1 MTRKA
6 TKTAPAAAP
15 VERAERPL
23 TTADRITAF
32 RTATGGLAK
41 RFAAE
46 IAAGMT
52 DAQLE
57 ATLGDVLGIMGGSS
71 GPGAMD
77 VNYQGAGL
85 RIWASW
91 GWANMRGKPLF
102 SGPATV
108 AMAREVYG
116 IANPQDR
123 QMRLF

>member
-1 MTRKA
+1 MTRKT
-6 TKTAPAAAP
+6 TKTAPAIEP
-15 VERAERPL
+15 TKRVDRSL
-23 TTADRITAF
+23 TAADRIAAF

-41 RFAAE
+41 HFAAE

-57 ATLGDVLGIMGGSS
+57 ITLGRVMGIMGGSCGS
-71 GPGAMD
+71 DDLD

-91 GWANMRGKPLF
+91 SWANMRGKPLF
-102 SGPATV
+102 AGPATV

-116 IANPQDR
+116 IANPQER